1 MKNRMEQATLRAI
14 TNNQNWCQRVAEI
27 HQVKTKLEANYW
39 CSKDPMP
46 TFFPNLVTLNESATQ
61 ALLEEIIPVQGSY
74 FVKDCFAA
82 LSLDPLGFTKLF
94 DANWYIKTTQPPLRQ
109 LDGVQ
114 ITEATSAEGLAE
126 WEARWRG
133 EENYTPIYPSSVL
146 DSEAVR
152 FFTAESN
159 EQVAGIT
166 SFNDTHTLGIY
177 NLWGEPSL
185 FSALIGHL
193 QMLYPN
199 QEVVGYGDEQEVQR
213 LEPFGFEILTP
224 LTVWG
229 RFA

>member
-1 MKNRMEQATLRAI
+1 MKNRMEQTTLRAV

-27 HQVKTKLEANYW
+27 HQVETKLEANYW

-46 TFFPNLVTLNESATQ
+46 TFFPNLVTLNTSATQ
-61 ALLEEIIPVQGSY
+61 ALLEEVIPVQGSY

-82 LSLDPLGFTKLF
+82 LSLEPLGFTKLF
-94 DANWYIKTTQPPLRQ
+94 DANWYIKKALPPLRQ
-109 LDGVQ
+109 SDSVQ
-114 ITEATSAEGLAE
+114 ISEATSADGLAE
-126 WEARWRG
+126 WETRWRG
-133 EENYTPIYPSSVL
+133 EENYTPIYPSCVL
-146 DSEAVR
+146 DSEAIR

-159 EQVAGIT
+159 GQVAGIT

-177 NLWGEPSL
+177 NLWGEPAL

-199 QEVVGYGDEQEVQR
+199 QDIVGYGDEQEVQR
-213 LEPFGFEILTP
+213 LESLGFEILTP